1 MCIAWYNY
9 QEIELQKKSAGCF
22 VHFFHFLIYQTNMK
36 RILWLTLCS
45 EAHPCQ
51 VGLLWE
57 RQWFSVYDLSSL
69 APEME
74 QLYAKGLISIKP
86 STWWHHNKQA
96 QPICEHKAQA
106 LGRIFWF
113 YLLISLVKNVIINS
127 VSHCSKVFADVPLLL
142 LLLCFWIS

>member
-9 QEIELQKKSAGCF
+9 QEIELQKNQQAVLFIFSF
-22 VHFFHFLIYQTNMK
+22 PYLSNNMK

-69 APEME
+69 APEIE

-113 YLLISLVKNVIINS
+113 CLLISLVKNVIINS

>member
-1 MCIAWYNY
+1 
-9 QEIELQKKSAGCF
+9 
-22 VHFFHFLIYQTNMK
+22 MK

-86 STWWHHNKQA
+86 VPDDIITNKLNQF
-96 QPICEHKAQA
+96 ENTKHKHWEES
-106 LGRIFWF
+106 FDF
-113 YLLISLVKNVIINS
+113 T
-127 VSHCSKVFADVPLLL
+127 CSFP
-142 LLLCFWIS
+142 